1 MAEKLD
7 GIRVRPRRVPVPRYP
22 ARVDVLAEL
31 LDGTRA
37 RGGLFHQMLVS
48 PPWSLRVQDGAP
60 LALYTLLR
68 GCGWITPAAGPP
80 VRLDEGDVAVVRG
93 PEPHVVADEPWEADR
108 TPQLVIHP
116 DDTCTAPDGT
126 PLCTEL
132 ALGVRTWGHGA
143 AGGARLVN
151 GTYQL
156 GGEVSGR
163 LLAALPPVLVV
174 RARECPCPVL
184 PMVAEEIV
192 KDAPGQQA
200 VLDRL
205 LDLLLISTLR
215 AWFDRPGGEPP
226 AWYRAQADPVVGPAL
241 RLLHADPA
249 RAWTVGALA
258 AAVGVSR
265 AALARRFAEL
275 VGEPPIAYLT
285 GWRMDLAA
293 DLLREPGATV
303 GAVARRVGYASAFA
317 LSTAFKR
324 HRGVTPSAY
333 RTGSPVTAG

>member
-1 MAEKLD
+1 M
-7 GIRVRPRRVPVPRYP
+7 
-22 ARVDVLAEL
+22 DVLAEL

-37 RGGLFHQMLVS
+37 RGGLFHQMIVS

-60 LALYTLLR
+60 LSLYTLFH
-68 GCGWITPAAGPP
+68 GTGWITPESGAP
-80 VRLDEGDVAVVRG
+80 VRLDEGDIAVVRG
-93 PEPHVVADEPWEADR
+93 PAPYVVADEPWEAAR
-108 TPQLVIHP
+108 APRLVIHP

-126 PLCTEL
+126 VLCAEL
-132 ALGVRTWGHGA
+132 ALGVRTWGEGTDGEVH
-143 AGGARLVN
+143 LVN

-163 LLAALPPVLVV
+163 LLAALPPVLVM
-174 RARECPCPVL
+174 RAEQWRCPLL
-184 PMVAEEIV
+184 PLLAEEIV

-205 LDLLLISTLR
+205 LDLLLIATLR
-215 AWFDRPGGEPP
+215 AWFDRPDAEPP

-241 RLLHADPA
+241 RLLQADPA
-249 RAWTVGALA
+249 RSWTVGGLA

-265 AALARRFAEL
+265 AALARRFGEL
-275 VGEPPIAYLT
+275 VGEPPMAYLT

-303 GAVARRVGYASAFA
+303 GSVARRVGYANAFA
-317 LSTAFKR
+317 LSSAFKR
-324 HRGVTPSAY
+324 HRGVTPSAH
-333 RTGSPVTAG
+333 RSGTPAAVG